1 MANEISGVRAT
12 ALQPAQA
19 RPVASALVHG
29 QSHAGTE
36 PAATDKVTLTDSAR
50 LMQRLE
56 EAVAK
61 APSVDGKRIDEI
73 KQQIASGN
81 YKVDTSRIANQLAQ
95 LESYLTG
102 AHREIVASR
111 TDNGYTYE
119 LTTQTPNGTRERS
132 VTVGYDE
139 ATGMLTRD
147 TTWTAA
153 DGTQISRHG
162 QIERT
167 DDGFVK
173 SRSVTLADGETVSRE
188 LDVSFDPET
197 KSLTRVVTVDGEN
210 RDFTR
215 TTEISRSTSEG
226 LVIERE
232 TRPTENGL
240 T

>member
-36 PAATDKVTLTDSAR
+36 PAATDTVTLTDSAR

-56 EAVAK
+56 AAVAQ
-61 APSVDGKRIDEI
+61 APSVDSKRIDEI
-73 KQQIASGN
+73 KQQIAGGG
-81 YKVDTSRIANQLAQ
+81 YKVDTSRIATQLAQ
-95 LESYLTG
+95 LESDL
-102 AHREIVASR
+102 AEHELVASR

-119 LTTQTPNGTRERS
+119 LTTQTPNGTRERT

-139 ATGMLTRD
+139 AMGMLTRD

-162 QIERT
+162 QIQRT

-173 SRSVTLADGETVSRE
+173 SRSVTLADGETVSRQ
-188 LDVSFDPET
+188 LDVSFDPDT

-215 TTEISRSTSEG
+215 TIEIARSSSGG
-226 LVIERE
+226 LEFDVI